1 MVINVEI
8 AGPSDAQPLV
18 LVHGAGGSAATWFM
32 QLRGLSKHFL
42 VHAIELNGHGKSKD
56 RAEPDTGQS
65 YLDDISSI
73 VNELDHPIVGGHS
86 MGGALTQLFA
96 LQKSDSVRGIVLV
109 GTGARLRVNPLIFEW
124 LKTEFETY
132 IQALGEFV
140 FDKSADE
147 RLVQASMKEAR
158 RCSPHIISRDFAF
171 CNEFD
176 IMDRVLLFAPL
187 SSVLDRLENQVYRIP
202 PRSATWRALN
212 RDSLQLFARKRFITP
227 FQHSCR
233 ANNWRLSLTVVLN
246 SVSRLSV

>member
-176 IMDRVLLFAPL
+176 IMDRVQNIDCNTLILVGESDLMTPVKYSRYLAGKIPKAELHIISKAGHSVMLEQHEQVNNHILNWAREL
-187 SSVLDRLENQVYRIP
+187 S
-202 PRSATWRALN
+202 
-212 RDSLQLFARKRFITP
+212 
-227 FQHSCR
+227 
-233 ANNWRLSLTVVLN
+233 
-246 SVSRLSV
+246 